1 MEGEGSSCGEYCCM
15 QLYGV
20 FAVTAKV
27 KDEEVEQQRRIEE
40 AARKIELLMTQPSNT
55 SVC

>member
-1 MEGEGSSCGEYCCM
+1 M

-20 FAVTAKV
+20 FAVTVKV

>member
-1 MEGEGSSCGEYCCM
+1 MEGSSCGEYCCM
-15 QLYGV
+15 QLYVV